1 MSKKNE
7 RPVTTSTA
15 GFARVSLALILLEL
29 ITVTSLAGKYFYI
42 RSDDRPDA
50 ITHIITV
57 LVQYEHERLEHCA
70 GITLLEHCWNCWNTS
85 GTPLEESSSVFN
97 YSIP

>member
-57 LVQYEHERLEHCA
+57 LVQYEHERLEHCWNIA
-70 GITLLEHCWNCWNTS
+70 GTAGTLLEHRWKNHHPYLIIQSRNKQ
-85 GTPLEESSSVFN
+85 F
-97 YSIP
+97 